1 MELQR
6 ELTTSKRVSWGS
18 ILAGVVTV
26 LAVSMLLTTLGASLG
41 FALLSP
47 QSDDMTNGA
56 GTAMIVWSLI
66 SIVISLAAGAFITG
80 RLAAIDGA
88 IHGFLLWATSLIVAT
103 LLGAAAIGGILNTA
117 GNIAGGIVS
126 TTGNVVSGL
135 GSAAGDTARGAM
147 NAGEDIAKQL
157 GFDTKLKSMKL
168 DDQIVTAL
176 RKSKI
181 KELQPEYLQ
190 SQLQAAGND
199 VAVAAKKFV
208 TNPDKSDAIVSKLA
222 EQLKQRGETVSA
234 SVDKNQVQKA
244 LTENS
249 HLSPA
254 QADKAVD
261 NFIQTR
267 DQAVK
272 LVNQR
277 LEQLEGKL
285 NQAKGQY
292 AEFKQEA
299 LQAAENATST
309 GAKVTLWSFIG
320 LLLGAIV
327 STLAGL
333 WGVNTH
339 PGRKTRA

>member
-47 QSDDMTNGA
+47 QSDDVTNGA
-56 GTAMIVWSLI
+56 GTAMIVWSLL
-66 SIVISLAAGAFITG
+66 SIVVSLAAGAFITG
-80 RLAAIDGA
+80 RLAAVDGA
-88 IHGFLLWATSLIVAT
+88 IHGFLLWATSLIIAT
-103 LLGAAAIGGILNTA
+103 ILGAAALGGLINTA

-126 TTGNVVSGL
+126 TTGNIVGGL
-135 GSAAGDTARGAM
+135 GSVAGDTAEGAM
-147 NAGEDIAKQL
+147 HASGDIAKQL
-157 GFDTKLKSMKL
+157 GLDTKLKSMNL
-168 DDQIVTAL
+168 DDHIVTAL

-190 SQLQAAGND
+190 SELQAAGND

-208 TNPDKSDAIVSKLA
+208 TNPDDSDAIASKLA
-222 EQLKQRGETVSA
+222 AQLKQRGESVSA
-234 SVDKNQVQKA
+234 AVDKNKVKKA
-244 LTENS
+244 LTENTN
-249 HLSPA
+249 LSPE

-261 NFIQTR
+261 NFISAR

-272 LVNQR
+272 QVNQR
-277 LEQLEGKL
+277 LDQLEDKL

-292 AEFKQEA
+292 AEFKHEA
-299 LQAAENATST
+299 LQAADNATST

>member
-6 ELTTSKRVSWGS
+6 ELTATKRVSWGS

-47 QSDDMTNGA
+47 QSDDVTNGA
-56 GTAMIVWSLI
+56 GTTMIVWSLL
-66 SIVISLAAGAFITG
+66 SIVVSLAAGAFITG
-80 RLAAIDGA
+80 RLAAVDGA

-103 LLGAAAIGGILNTA
+103 ILGAAALGGIINTA

-126 TTGNVVSGL
+126 TTGNIIGGMGSVAGDAAQSAL
-135 GSAAGDTARGAM
+135 DGSAGV
-147 NAGEDIAKQL
+147 AKQFGL
-157 GFDTKLKSMKL
+157 DTKLDDLHL

-181 KELQPEYLQ
+181 RELQPEYLQ
-190 SQLQAAGND
+190 SELQAAGND
-199 VAVAAKKFV
+199 VAAAAKKFV
-208 TNPDKSDAIVSKLA
+208 SDPDNSDAIVSNLA
-222 EQLKQRGETVSA
+222 KQLKQRGQTVSTA
-234 SVDKNQVQKA
+234 VDKDDVKKA

-249 HLSPA
+249 NLSTT
-254 QADKAVD
+254 QADKVVD
-261 NFIQTR
+261 NFIHAR
-267 DQAVK
+267 DKAVK
-272 LVNQR
+272 QVNQR
-277 LEQLEGKL
+277 LDQLENKL

-292 AEFKQEA
+292 AEFKHDA
-299 LQAAENATST
+299 LQAADHATST
-309 GAKVTLWSFIG
+309 GAKITLWSFIG

-339 PGRKTRA
+339 LGRKTRA